1 MDFDLGAN
9 GLAMTNRTRHSEHW
23 PQDLLQ
29 KGFKRM
35 ELFRSFLRVNA
46 GDKTQAYASLPGL
59 SADIFIRVRSDTCR
73 CTVEASSNYP
83 YWSPSKSSTWPL

>member
-1 MDFDLGAN
+1 MSVGVGVGAN
-9 GLAMTNRTRHSEHW
+9 GLAIPDRTRHSEHW

-59 SADIFIRVRSDTCR
+59 SADIFIRVRSDLCTC
-73 CTVEASSNYP
+73 TEEALSSNHH
-83 YWSPSKSSTWPL
+83 WSPSKS